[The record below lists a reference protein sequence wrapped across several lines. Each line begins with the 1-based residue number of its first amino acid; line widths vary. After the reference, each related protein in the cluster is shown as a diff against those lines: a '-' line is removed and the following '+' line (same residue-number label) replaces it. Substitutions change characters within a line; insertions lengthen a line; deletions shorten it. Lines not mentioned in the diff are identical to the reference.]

1 MSKLVGNFL
10 NGRPQV
16 VRLIL
21 FMYISSIIHEDCV
34 DNSYETD
41 KNRNIMNISGQKRVA
56 GNKLA
61 KKMDFQKLKGEKGRN
76 KIMIKQAKERTYSY
90 SH

>member
-1 MSKLVGNFL
+1 
-10 NGRPQV
+10 
-16 VRLIL
+16 
-21 FMYISSIIHEDCV
+21 
-34 DNSYETD
+34 
-41 KNRNIMNISGQKRVA
+41 MNISGQKRVA

-76 KIMIKQAKERTYSY
+76 KIMIKQANERTYSY

>member
-1 MSKLVGNFL
+1 
-10 NGRPQV
+10 
-16 VRLIL
+16 
-21 FMYISSIIHEDCV
+21 
-34 DNSYETD
+34 
-41 KNRNIMNISGQKRVA
+41 MNISGQKRVA